1 MPDLP
6 LGDWQ
11 FYVVTGA
18 ALGAIWLIIRPFLPR
33 KGGSTSCPN
42 CADGAASKQRR
53 RKTGLTVEG
62 RRI

>member
-18 ALGAIWLIIRPFLPR
+18 ALGAVWLVVRPLLPS
-33 KGGSTSCPN
+33 KSGSASCPN
-42 CADGAASKQRR
+42 CADGAASKKRP